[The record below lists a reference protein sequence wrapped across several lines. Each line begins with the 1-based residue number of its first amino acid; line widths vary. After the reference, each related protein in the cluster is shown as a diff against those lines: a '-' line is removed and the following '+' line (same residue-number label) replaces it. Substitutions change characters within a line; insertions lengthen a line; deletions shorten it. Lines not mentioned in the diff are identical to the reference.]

1 MIRYALA
8 FALCLLVVP
17 ALAQT
22 PNPAQLQ
29 QQLRNVQDQLE
40 AAQADR
46 AATTAMLD
54 RFKAA
59 VKELQQVVQTLNQ
72 QVMSAKADAT
82 KKDTEISDL
91 RRQLGAEKTKAQKLE
106 QATHKLNPVPN
117 GKPAAQGKGK

>member
-1 MIRYALA
+1 MGNFSTMKYALA

-29 QQLRNVQDQLE
+29 QQLQNVQDQLE

-54 RFKAA
+54 RFKAV

-82 KKDTEISDL
+82 KKDTEIFDL
-91 RRQLGAEKTKAQKLE
+91 RRQLGAEKAKAQKLE
-106 QATHKLNPVPN
+106 QASHK
-117 GKPAAQGKGK
+117 K